1 MQKGILF
8 LLFFCLALGFNGCKS
23 KPEEKPVETI
33 PGTEFRK
40 DATLTITAPTGEV
53 KATYEIEIADTEN
66 ACTQGL
72 MYRESMAENRG
83 MLFDPK
89 GLADTPFWMKNTYI
103 PLDIIFID
111 KDKKIIQI
119 TENNTP
125 FSEEMIAPM
134 GSYRYVLELNAGQA
148 AKHNLKIGDLVQW
161 E

>member
-1 MQKGILF
+1 MRKGILF
-8 LLFFCLALGFNGCKS
+8 IVVFCLALGFNGCRS
-23 KPEEKPVETI
+23 KPEEKPAEPI

-40 DATLTITAPTGEV
+40 DATLTITSPTGDI
-53 KATYEIEIADTEN
+53 KAVYEIEIAATEA

-72 MYRESMAENRG
+72 MYRESMAENKG
-83 MLFDPK
+83 MLFDPR
-89 GLADTPFWMKNTYI
+89 GPSETPFWMKNTYI

-111 KDKKIIQI
+111 ESRKIIYI

-125 FSEEMIAPM
+125 FSEDTISPN
-134 GSYRYVLELNAGQA
+134 GIYRYVLELNAGQA

>member
-1 MQKGILF
+1 MRKGILF
-8 LLFFCLALGFNGCKS
+8 IVVFCLALGFNGCKS
-23 KPEEKPVETI
+23 KPEEKSFDSI
-33 PGTEFRK
+33 KGTEFRK

-53 KATYEIEIADTEN
+53 KAIYEIEIAATEA

-89 GLADTPFWMKNTYI
+89 GPSETPFWMKNTYI

-111 KDKKIIQI
+111 KDKKIMHIAK
-119 TENNTP
+119 NNTP
-125 FSEEMIAPM
+125 FTEEMIAPN
-134 GSYRYVLELNAGQA
+134 GIYRYVLELNAGQA
-148 AKHNLKIGDLVQW
+148 EKHNLKIGDLVQW